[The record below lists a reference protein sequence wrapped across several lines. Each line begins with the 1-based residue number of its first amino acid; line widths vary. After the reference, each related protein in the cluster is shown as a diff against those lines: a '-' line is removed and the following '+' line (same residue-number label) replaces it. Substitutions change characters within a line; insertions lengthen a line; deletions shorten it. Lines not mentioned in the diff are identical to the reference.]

1 MGCLTKIN
9 KMTELDVFNQDE
21 FIDVINKIK
30 IENKSGKIKIINLNL
45 KNLSLIIKGHLDFIN
60 LDNPIVMDK
69 SKIRKIMKPYNKE
82 KHQHG
87 ITADNIY
94 NAMLNINDPYMIIQT
109 VNNPYNITFF
119 TSITTIK
126 GDEIFVGFDFNYKL
140 KNQENIVSHI
150 ETIFG
155 SNKINREA
163 YETLNY
169 LNGRKVVYKK
179 RSGWFATIA
188 PTTTST
194 YSMHQNNK
202 DVK

>member
-1 MGCLTKIN
+1 MECFTKIN
-9 KMTELDVFNQDE
+9 KMTELDILNQDE

-94 NAMLNINDPYMIIQT
+94 NAILNINDPYMIIQT

-119 TSITTIK
+119 TSITTIQ

-140 KNQENIVSHI
+140 KNQENVVSHI

-155 SNKINREA
+155 SNKINRDA
-163 YETLNY
+163 YESLNY

-188 PTTTST
+188 PTTTSI